1 MRGGVG
7 YATKPQVQKGSMTSS
22 HTLYPVILSGGSGT
36 RLWPLSRAALPK
48 QLLALHGSRTMIQD
62 TVLRA
67 QLPGAAP
74 PLLLCSEAHRFLVA
88 EQMQEIG
95 VTPRAIVLEPVG
107 RNTAPAAA
115 VAALMTAEQEAQGVI
130 VLLPSDHVV
139 RDADAFTQAVGL
151 AAQAAREGHI
161 VTFGM
166 QPNAPE
172 TGYGYVHRGPRLEKV
187 DGVHRV
193 QRFVEKPDA
202 ATAQGY
208 LDDGG
213 YFWNGGMFVFRADVL
228 LDDMRVHA
236 PDVLAAARAALAG
249 AKRDLDFVRLDAK
262 AFSDSPDISIDYALM
277 EKTDR
282 AAVVPCDIGW
292 SDVGAWSA
300 LWDIRERD
308 AHGNVF
314 SGDVIAH
321 DSSGSLVHSGKHL
334 TALVGVRDLVVIV
347 TDDALLVADK
357 SRTQDVKAIVD
368 RLKSDGRSEHT
379 EHKRVFRPWGSYE
392 TVDIGDRFQVK
403 HIMVRPGG
411 RLSLQMHHHRAEHWV
426 VVQGTARVT
435 VGEKVSILNENE
447 STFIP
452 LGEKHRLENAGE
464 GPLRLIEVQS
474 GGYLGEDDIVRFE
487 DVYGRAPAKE
497 GAA

>member
-1 MRGGVG
+1 
-7 YATKPQVQKGSMTSS
+7 MTTSR
-22 HTLYPVILSGGSGT
+22 TIYPVILSGGSGT

-48 QLLALHGSRTMIQD
+48 QLLALDGERTMIQD

-67 QLPGAAP
+67 RLPGAAP
-74 PLLLCSEAHRFLVA
+74 ALLLCSEAHRFLVA

-115 VAALMTAEQEAQGVI
+115 VAALMTAEDDPQGI
-130 VLLPSDHVV
+130 VMLLPSDHVV
-139 RDADAFTQAVGL
+139 RDAKAFAGAVSL
-151 AAQAAREGHI
+151 AADAAREGHI

-166 QPNAPE
+166 KPSSPE

-208 LDDGG
+208 VDDGG
-213 YFWNGGMFVFRADVL
+213 YFWNSGMFVFRADVL
-228 LDDMRVHA
+228 VEDMRLHA
-236 PDVLAAARAALAG
+236 PDVLAAARAALAA
-249 AKRDLDFVRLDAK
+249 AKRDLDFVRLDATY
-262 AFSDSPDISIDYALM
+262 SDSPDISIDYALM

-308 AHGNVF
+308 AGGNVF

-321 DSSGSLVHSGKHL
+321 DSSGSLVHSHKHL

-357 SRTQDVKAIVD
+357 SRAQDVKAIVE

-392 TVDIGDRFQVK
+392 TVDVGDRFQVK
-403 HIMVRPGG
+403 HIMVKPGG

-435 VGEKVSILNENE
+435 VGDKVSILKENE

-452 LGEKHRLENAGE
+452 LGEKHRLENPGDV
-464 GPLRLIEVQS
+464 PLRLIEVQS